1 MAYTFHIKDS
11 SNPKVLAFLE
21 YIKTLDFVVLEKDNT
36 VPEIMTEKQII
47 NQAHVA
53 EKEILKG
60 KIKTHEQVLKD
71 LKNW

>member
-21 YIKTLDFVVLEKDNT
+21 YIKTLDFVILEKSDI
-36 VPEIMTEKQII
+36 VQEMTEKKII
-47 NQAHVA
+47 NQAHIA
-53 EKEILKG
+53 EKEIQNG
-60 KIKTHEQVLKD
+60 KIRSHEQVLKD